1 MYSKEVLDFMKI
13 LISFAGDIATSGGM
27 QRACI
32 TLANGLSARG
42 HSIHICYGDTYSTA
56 YFFKLN
62 KVIEVNS
69 FLNLSGIE
77 NGKIGSRL
85 SSSDKLIREILRLIS
100 RKKARAWNE
109 HCKAKIIEPGIKR
122 VIESFNPDV
131 ILSFSPDMS
140 EYLFSAGICIP
151 VITLFRIEPRYV
163 LDVAPQAEIEAIKK
177 SSMLQIQMPFFKE
190 QIEKRCGAVPMM
202 VIPNP
207 VNQAREVNRKN
218 THKNSFK
225 IINVARFDKKQK
237 RQALLLEAFAL
248 VSKNFPDWTLEFWG
262 DIKAHS
268 SYVSDIH
275 KRINELN
282 IADKVKI
289 CGETRDVQ
297 KVYETADIFVF
308 PSAFEGFPNALAEA
322 MATGLPVVAWRECLS
337 SAALIQDGINGFLV
351 GDVNEAAERMALLM
365 HDQAL
370 RLRIGCSAKD
380 AMTLYSPKRIWDLWE
395 ELIHKALKRSTV

>member
-1 MYSKEVLDFMKI
+1 MKI
-13 LISFAGDIATSGGM
+13 LISFAGDVTTSGGM

-32 TLANGLSARG
+32 TLANGLFSRN
-42 HSIHICYGDTYSTA
+42 HSINICYGDTSVNSC
-56 YFFKLN
+56 FFKLD
-62 KVIEVNS
+62 K
-69 FLNLSGIE
+69 GIE
-77 NGKIGSRL
+77 LHSYLHLAGIKDGKIGNL
-85 SSSDKLIREILRLIS
+85 LLPQDKLVREALRLIS
-100 RKKARAWNE
+100 RKKARSWNE
-109 HCKAKIIEPGIKR
+109 RCKARIIAPGIHEILK
-122 VIESFNPDV
+122 SFKPDV

-140 EYLFSAGICIP
+140 EYLLWAEVRAPI
-151 VITLFRIEPRYV
+151 ITLFRIEPRYI
-163 LDVAPQAEIEAIKK
+163 LDVAPQEEIEAIQK
-177 SSMLQIQMPFFKE
+177 SAMLQIQMPFFKE

-207 VNQAREVNRKN
+207 VNQVQGINRDNARKD
-218 THKNSFK
+218 SFK

-237 RQALLLEAFAL
+237 RQDLLLEAFAL
-248 VSKNFPDWTLEFWG
+248 VSKDFPDWTLEFWG

-275 KRINELN
+275 KKINELN

-297 KVYETADIFVF
+297 KVYENADIFVF

-322 MATGLPVVAWRECLS
+322 MATGLPAVAWRECLS
-337 SAALIQDGINGFLV
+337 SAALIQNGINGFLV

-370 RLRIGCSAKD
+370 RLRIGRSAKD
-380 AMTLYSPKRIWDLWE
+380 AMKLYSPERIWDLWE
-395 ELIHKALKRSTV
+395 ELIHKAIKRSTV

>member
-1 MYSKEVLDFMKI
+1 
-13 LISFAGDIATSGGM
+13 
-27 QRACI
+27 
-32 TLANGLSARG
+32 
-42 HSIHICYGDTYSTA
+42 
-56 YFFKLN
+56 
-62 KVIEVNS
+62 
-69 FLNLSGIE
+69 
-77 NGKIGSRL
+77 
-85 SSSDKLIREILRLIS
+85 
-100 RKKARAWNE
+100 
-109 HCKAKIIEPGIKR
+109 
-122 VIESFNPDV
+122 
-131 ILSFSPDMS
+131 
-140 EYLFSAGICIP
+140 
-151 VITLFRIEPRYV
+151 
-163 LDVAPQAEIEAIKK
+163 
-177 SSMLQIQMPFFKE
+177 
-190 QIEKRCGAVPMM
+190 MM